1 MLIRKSKKSC
11 RENIRGT
18 NGDKYVTYGRE
29 GGATYELIIMINPN
43 GDEFMEDDPLAASM
57 KSSEAE
63 SSSTQ
68 ARVRRTA
75 RRVGNAAGDTWEQTK
90 ERAGQARERTELFLR
105 ENPVPTVLGALAIG
119 VAIGLAIRYASS
131 SSEKEVEVRTPLG
144 NVNWSVL
151 SLPFLWPL
159 FKTVRSKYEDSA
171 EVVKGGI
178 DRVKDIDVDRYVKPL
193 RKRWKNWTN

>member
-1 MLIRKSKKSC
+1 
-11 RENIRGT
+11 
-18 NGDKYVTYGRE
+18 
-29 GGATYELIIMINPN
+29 
-43 GDEFMEDDPLAASM
+43 MEDDPLAASM
-57 KSSEAE
+57 QSSEE
-63 SSSTQ
+63 ETSSART
-68 ARVRRTA
+68 RVRRTA

-119 VAIGLAIRYASS
+119 VALGLAIRYASS

-159 FKTVRSKYEDSA
+159 FKTVRAKYEDSA
-171 EVVKGGI
+171 EVVKEGI

-193 RKRWKNWTN
+193 RKRWKNWMN

>member
-1 MLIRKSKKSC
+1 
-11 RENIRGT
+11 
-18 NGDKYVTYGRE
+18 
-29 GGATYELIIMINPN
+29 MINPN

-63 SSSTQ
+63 SSSAQ

-193 RKRWKNWTN
+193 RKRWKNWMN